1 MTAWDLVQQY
11 IREHDNALPP
21 VGMEYV
27 EINAYANR
35 LNGDTP
41 ESDSIIAVC
50 QMLRQRRV
58 FSNQLSQATKRGFGT
73 YEICPQPGRKSV

>member
-1 MTAWDLVQQY
+1 MTAFDLLERY
-11 IREHDNALPP
+11 MLEHDDTLPP

-35 LNGDTP
+35 IRVDTP

-50 QMLRQRRV
+50 QMLRQRQEDALR
-58 FSNQLSQATKRGFGT
+58 QAG
-73 YEICPQPGRKSV
+73 QMVLL